1 MRGIDNADLKALIRT
16 IPDYPKAGI
25 QFRDLTTLLLDARG
39 FALTVERMAARIGG
53 DVDCIAAI
61 EARGFIF
68 GAALAREIGA
78 GLVLIR
84 KSGKLPGAARGID
97 YALEYGHDRLEMHDD
112 AVGEGSRVLL
122 VDDLIA
128 TGGTAL
134 AATELMRGAGGIV
147 DRALFVVDLPD
158 LGGAARLGDAGVAV
172 EALVAFDGD

>member
-1 MRGIDNADLKALIRT
+1 MDNADLKALIRT
-16 IPDYPKAGI
+16 IPDYPKAGV

-39 FALTVERMAARIGG
+39 FALTVERMAARVSGP
-53 DVDCIAAI
+53 VDCIAAI

-84 KSGKLPGAARGID
+84 KSGKLPGTARGID

-112 AVGEGSRVLL
+112 AVGKGARVLL

-134 AATELMRGAGGIV
+134 AAVELVRGIGAAI
-147 DRALFVVDLPD
+147 DEALFVVDLPD
-158 LGGAARLGDAGVAV
+158 LGGAARLGEAEVAV
-172 EALVAFDGD
+172 ESLVTFDGD